1 MPSCLGIGHEAPER
15 KEVVV
20 TKMRPLI
27 VVTDHPFANLD
38 ATMSVLRSLDGEVLV
53 AQAKTEDELISLVR
67 DADAVLNTYA
77 KITSRV
83 VQEMKRCRIVA
94 RYGIGVDNVDIETCT
109 SRGIIVTNVPDYC
122 VDEVSDHALA
132 LLMCL
137 ARKVNR
143 LDAAVKNGVWT
154 YVPFQPMFRLRGKV
168 LGLVGFGKIARQ
180 LASKARA
187 LGLEIVAYDPYLPPE
202 RIAAENA
209 RPVDLGSL
217 METSDFISVHCPL
230 TPETRGLIGEAFLKK
245 MKPTACLI
253 NTARG
258 GIVDERAL
266 FEILKAGK
274 IAGAALD
281 VVSEEGPSVSE
292 KLKGLDTL
300 IVTPH
305 AAFYSE
311 ESVVE
316 LQVKAATQV
325 VKVLTGQRPDYP
337 INPVVLASR

>member
-1 MPSCLGIGHEAPER
+1 M
-15 KEVVV
+15 
-20 TKMRPLI
+20 TKTRPLI
-27 VVTDHPFANLD
+27 AVTDHPFADLD
-38 ATMSVLRSLDGEVLV
+38 ATMSVLRSLNGEVIV
-53 AQAKTEDELISLVR
+53 AQAKTEEELIDLTR
-67 DADAVLNTYA
+67 NADAVLTTYV
-77 KITSRV
+77 KITGRV
-83 VQEMKRCRIVA
+83 VQAMERCRIVA
-94 RYGIGVDNVDIETCT
+94 RYGIGVDNVDIDACT
-109 SRGIIVTNVPDYC
+109 SKGIVVTNVPDYC

-143 LDAAVKNGVWT
+143 LDTAVKNGVWT

-180 LASKARA
+180 LALKARG
-187 LGLEIVAYDPYLPPE
+187 LGLEIVAYDPYVPAE

-209 RPVDLGSL
+209 KPVDLGSL
-217 METSDFISVHCPL
+217 MEISDFISVHCPL
-230 TPETRGLIGEAFLKK
+230 TAETRGLIGEALLRK

-258 GIVDERAL
+258 GIVDERVL
-266 FEILKAGK
+266 LELLQAGK
-274 IAGAALD
+274 VAGAALD
-281 VVSEEGPSVSE
+281 VLSEEGPSVSE
-292 KLKGLDTL
+292 RIKNVDTL

-316 LQVKAATQV
+316 LQAKAATQV

-337 INPVVLASR
+337 VNPAVLGSC